1 MPIAATDADDRH
13 LTFSRWLA
21 ETLLRWR
28 LMAKVVA
35 VVIVLAILAVIFIP
49 PVYRSEASFVANT
62 SSANKL
68 SGAISGSGAL
78 GGLASQLGVPS
89 GGDPSETPNFY
100 MKLIESRELLTRL
113 LQSRFHNPRSQSPRD
128 SATLVDIFRIRN
140 SDPKRRLEIAI
151 KRLSSAING
160 TYDMKTNLVVIDVDA
175 QWPELSAAVANRT
188 IDLVTAFNKEQR
200 VSRAK
205 SKRVFLEGRVNLA
218 RDALRNAEERH
229 RAFYDQ
235 NRQWRTSP
243 ALLFEDKQLQREE
256 DQNADLYTMLQR
268 QLEAALLDEVNDAA
282 LITVVDS
289 AVPARKAQWPRYGV
303 LLVSTLMAGGL
314 LALMVAGGAAILGD
328 WRSRNPDSASAFG
341 DSVGRVRHE
350 IRRVFR
356 RAS

>member
-1 MPIAATDADDRH
+1 M
-13 LTFSRWLA
+13 TFSRWLA

-28 LMAKVVA
+28 LMAKVMGA
-35 VVIVLAILAVIFIP
+35 VIVLAVLAVILIP

-62 SSANKL
+62 SSSNKL
-68 SGAISGSGAL
+68 AASISSSGAL
-78 GGLASQLGVPS
+78 GGLASQLGMPS
-89 GGDPSETPNFY
+89 AGDPSETPNFY

-113 LQSRFHNPRSQSPRD
+113 LQSRFHNPRSASPTD
-128 SATLVDIFRIRN
+128 SATLLDILRIRN
-140 SDPKRRLEIAI
+140 SDPRRRLEIAV
-151 KRLSSAING
+151 KKLGSAISG
-160 TYDMKTNLVVIDVDA
+160 EYDVKTNLVVIDVDA

-205 SKRVFLEGRVNLA
+205 SKRVFLEERVNLA
-218 RDALRNAEERH
+218 RAALRNAEERH
-229 RAFYDQ
+229 LAFYDQ
-235 NRQWRTSP
+235 NRQRTS
-243 ALLFEDKQLQREE
+243 ASLLFEEKQLQREE

-289 AVPARKAQWPRYGV
+289 AVAPRKAQWPRYGV
-303 LLVSTLMAGGL
+303 LLVSTLLAGGL
-314 LALMVAGGAAILGD
+314 LALMFAGGAAILAD